1 MSGDWKD
8 DPAADERWCAGLD
21 YGQTQLCAVLGI
33 EPATVSWDAATET
46 LDGDV
51 RAVIGNILTAR
62 FGDDWRTPT
71 PPAGDALRE
80 ALKLG
85 LDLVS
90 HEKGWGTYRR
100 MDSPELY
107 TEAEAFREAALAAL
121 HPATTGGGES

>member
-8 DPAADERWCAGLD
+8 DPSADERWCAGLD

-33 EPATVSWDAATET
+33 DPAIVSWDAATET

-71 PPAGDALRE
+71 PPCR
-80 ALKLG
+80 
-85 LDLVS
+85 
-90 HEKGWGTYRR
+90 GTRCRR
-100 MDSPELY
+100 RPERVVWSDCERQRL
-107 TEAEAFREAALAAL
+107 
-121 HPATTGGGES
+121 